1 MSYMHLALE
10 ASKKSL
16 GICNPNPSVGAVI
29 IKDGE
34 VISTGWTDRPGFD
47 HAEKM
52 AIQNCKS
59 DLTGSSLYV
68 TLEPCCHYGRT
79 PPCTDLIIESGIS
92 EIYISVKDPDKRVNG
107 QGIQALLNAGLRVVV
122 GDNELE
128 SKKIMESHFK
138 YSRTLL
144 PFVTVKFAMSLDG
157 KIATNSGESKWITNE
172 KSRDYVHFLRSINDG
187 VMVGANTAMID
198 NPTLTSRG
206 RYAPESG
213 RQPMR
218 ILLDSNLKTPTN
230 FNIFNAD
237 AKTLVATSTD
247 TELKNLPNQHVI
259 QKFKKNHGK
268 LNLDEILKTLG
279 EMQIKSI
286 LVEGGNQLI
295 GDFFDKKY
303 IDKIEAFVS
312 PKIFG
317 GDQSKSP
324 VGGKGSETMKDVEKL
339 LDISYK
345 TFDDEILITGYVK

>member
-1 MSYMHLALE
+1 
-10 ASKKSL
+10 
-16 GICNPNPSVGAVI
+16 
-29 IKDGE
+29 
-34 VISTGWTDRPGFD
+34 
-47 HAEKM
+47 
-52 AIQNCKS
+52 
-59 DLTGSSLYV
+59 
-68 TLEPCCHYGRT
+68 
-79 PPCTDLIIESGIS
+79 
-92 EIYISVKDPDKRVNG
+92 
-107 QGIQALLNAGLRVVV
+107 
-122 GDNELE
+122 
-128 SKKIMESHFK
+128 
-138 YSRTLL
+138 
-144 PFVTVKFAMSLDG
+144 
-157 KIATNSGESKWITNE
+157 
-172 KSRDYVHFLRSINDG
+172 
-187 VMVGANTAMID
+187 
-198 NPTLTSRG
+198 
-206 RYAPESG
+206 
-213 RQPMR
+213 MR

-339 LDISYK
+339 SDISYK